1 MFKEVIPKSGL
12 LYQEDFPSLILC
24 KPKIMPLKSITLE
37 RMEKMQREA
46 QETMKHQEAAK
57 NQETA

>member
-1 MFKEVIPKSGL
+1 
-12 LYQEDFPSLILC
+12 
-24 KPKIMPLKSITLE
+24 MPLKSITLE

-57 NQETA
+57 NQETAWVTI